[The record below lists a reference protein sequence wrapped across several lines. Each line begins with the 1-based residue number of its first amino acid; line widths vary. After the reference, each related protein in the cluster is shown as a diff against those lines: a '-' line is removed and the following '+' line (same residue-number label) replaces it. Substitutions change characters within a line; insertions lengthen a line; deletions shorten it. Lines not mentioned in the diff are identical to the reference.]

1 MKILAANIVNFSAL
15 KSLICQ
21 LIYSAVWLNWED
33 ASTEWLSNSA
43 FSLFKFWLFRVIF
56 ESQKKM
62 PANQLNFKQLFIFK
76 NIFSSKLRQF
86 KTSKTWYLQNDQN
99 IQLKKLIDSSFFFVH
114 VKVSPNLFNIISD
127 LVNLRLI

>member
-1 MKILAANIVNFSAL
+1 MKILAADIVNFSAL

-21 LIYSAVWLNWED
+21 LIYSAVWLNWEN
-33 ASTEWLSNSA
+33 ASTEWLSNST
-43 FSLFKFWLFRVIF
+43 FLLFKFWLFRVIF

-62 PANQLNFKQLFIFK
+62 PANQLNFKQLLIYIF
-76 NIFSSKLRQF
+76 FSSKLHQF

>member
-1 MKILAANIVNFSAL
+1 MKILAADMVNFSAL

-21 LIYSAVWLNWED
+21 LIYSAVWLNWEN

-56 ESQKKM
+56 ESKKKM
-62 PANQLNFKQLFIFK
+62 PANQLNFKQLLIYIF
-76 NIFSSKLRQF
+76 FSSKLHQF

>member
-1 MKILAANIVNFSAL
+1 MKILAADIVNFLAL

-21 LIYSAVWLNWED
+21 LIYSAVWLNWEN
-33 ASTEWLSNSA
+33 ASKERLSNSA
-43 FSLFKFWLFRVIF
+43 FSLFEFWLFRVIF

-62 PANQLNFKQLFIFK
+62 PANQLNFKQLLIYIF
-76 NIFSSKLRQF
+76 FSSKLHQF

>member
-1 MKILAANIVNFSAL
+1 MKILAADIVNFSTL

-21 LIYSAVWLNWED
+21 LIYSAVWLNWEN
-33 ASTEWLSNSA
+33 ASTEWLSNST
-43 FSLFKFWLFRVIF
+43 FLFFKFWLFRVIF

-62 PANQLNFKQLFIFK
+62 PANQLNFKQLLIYIF
-76 NIFSSKLRQF
+76 FSSKLRQF

-99 IQLKKLIDSSFFFVH
+99 IQLKKLIDSSFYFVH
-114 VKVSPNLFNIISD
+114 VKVSPNLFNMISD

>member
-1 MKILAANIVNFSAL
+1 MKILAADIVNFSTL

-21 LIYSAVWLNWED
+21 LIYSAVWLNWEN
-33 ASTEWLSNSA
+33 ASTEWLSNST
-43 FSLFKFWLFRVIF
+43 FLLFKFWLFRVIF
-56 ESQKKM
+56 ESKKKM
-62 PANQLNFKQLFIFK
+62 PANQLNFKQLLIYIF
-76 NIFSSKLRQF
+76 FSSKLHQF

>member
-1 MKILAANIVNFSAL
+1 MKILAADIVNFSAL

-21 LIYSAVWLNWED
+21 LIYSAVRLNWEN
-33 ASTEWLSNSA
+33 ASTEWLSNST
-43 FSLFKFWLFRVIF
+43 FLLFKFWLFRVIF
-56 ESQKKM
+56 ESKKKM
-62 PANQLNFKQLFIFK
+62 PANQLNFKQLLIYIF
-76 NIFSSKLRQF
+76 FSSKLHQF

>member
-1 MKILAANIVNFSAL
+1 MKILAADIVNFSTL

-21 LIYSAVWLNWED
+21 LIYSAVWLNWEN
-33 ASTEWLSNSA
+33 ASTEWLSNST
-43 FSLFKFWLFRVIF
+43 FSLFNFWLFRVIF

-62 PANQLNFKQLFIFK
+62 PANQLNFKQLLIYIF
-76 NIFSSKLRQF
+76 FSSKLHQF

-114 VKVSPNLFNIISD
+114 VKVSPNLFNMISD